1 MLVGLVIWVSAVL
14 GSSFVSQNVS
24 FFKFQQFQLINV
36 CFSTFGSFFYSEE
49 SLESEK
55 HRTQFWLQQLL
66 QVKKYIS
73 QTTTINILNI

>member
-24 FFKFQQFQLINV
+24 FLKFQQFQLINV
-36 CFSTFGSFFYSEE
+36 YFSTFGSFFYSEE